1 MNQKSEVFLKHLE
14 SLGEAGVRAAITS
27 HEFGDISDSS
37 NWRIIAANSWLS
49 HKTAA
54 RDSEIKE
61 ESFAILKTQAE
72 LAAASAASAQEQ
84 ARWAKWAAIIATV
97 AAVIAAKDQ
106 ILILIS

>member
-1 MNQKSEVFLKHLE
+1 MTPKSEAFLKHLDV
-14 SLGEAGVRAAITS
+14 LGEAGVREAITS
-27 HEFGDISDSS
+27 HEFGDISDAS

-54 RDSEIKE
+54 RDTEIKE
-61 ESFAILKTQAE
+61 ESFAILKEQAA

-84 ARWAKWAAIIATV
+84 ARWAMWAAIVATV

-106 ILILIS
+106 ILLLIS